1 MTGSGKNIMKCAILS
16 AGMPRKLRCTSGS
29 FSGLAKQRKAITPM
43 YSTSRI
49 LKTMSENLH
58 FIKLFV
64 IAVLQKEFVVRA
76 SFHYPA
82 LVHYYD
88 FVRFLH
94 GT

>member
-1 MTGSGKNIMKCAILS
+1 MGIGIDFLKASELGTFELDEA
-16 AGMPRKLRCTSGS
+16 R
-29 FSGLAKQRKAITPM
+29 KQRKAITPM

-58 FIKLFV
+58 FIKLLV